1 MAGTAAVVRLEDVH
15 KTYRT
20 GEVDVHAVRGV
31 SLEIARGEFVAF
43 MGSSGS
49 GKSTL
54 MNLLGCLDRPTRGR
68 YLLDGF
74 DVSGLDRDQLAD
86 IRNRKLGFVFQSF
99 NLLPRTSALENVELP
114 LLYGEHRLTN
124 AELGEKARKVLA
136 TVGLSGREDHHPS
149 QLSGGQQQRVAIAR
163 ALINDPEVVLADEPT
178 GNLDSRTSLEIMD
191 IFQKLNERGI
201 TIVMVTHETD
211 IAAFAKRN
219 IVMRD
224 GTVQT
229 DQPSRTTPDCGKRNE
244 EFGDQEM
251 KFESTFK
258 IAFRALRRN
267 KLRSVLTALGIIIGV
282 GAVIAMVSI
291 GNGAKAQV
299 EQQIASLGENVILI
313 FSGSVTSSGIRTG
326 WGSAGTLKIEDAEAI
341 RREVPGVIAVSEEV
355 ISTRQVSA
363 GNQNWFTRVYG
374 ESPEYFDIRQWPLSD
389 GASFTGQ
396 DVRSSNKVCVIG
408 RTTASQVFGSE
419 DPIGQ
424 VLRIQ
429 GVPFL
434 VTGVLTPKGLSPQG
448 TDQDDIVIMPYTSAM
463 KRVIGGSTLRG
474 INVQVASPNDLA
486 PAQQQ
491 ITELLRQRHNIRA
504 GRDDDFTVRNQQE
517 IAETATATSRIM
529 ALLLGAIASV
539 SLIVG
544 GIGIMNIM
552 LVSVTERTREIGVRL
567 AVGAHGRDILTQ
579 FLIEAVTLSVIGG
592 AIGILLGLG
601 ASRMLSVFAHWPT
614 LISIPSII
622 AAFFVSAAV
631 GIFFGFYPAREA
643 ARLDPIEA
651 LRYE

>member
-1 MAGTAAVVRLEDVH
+1 
-15 KTYRT
+15 
-20 GEVDVHAVRGV
+20 
-31 SLEIARGEFVAF
+31 
-43 MGSSGS
+43 
-49 GKSTL
+49 
-54 MNLLGCLDRPTRGR
+54 
-68 YLLDGF
+68 
-74 DVSGLDRDQLAD
+74 
-86 IRNRKLGFVFQSF
+86 
-99 NLLPRTSALENVELP
+99 
-114 LLYGEHRLTN
+114 
-124 AELGEKARKVLA
+124 
-136 TVGLSGREDHHPS
+136 
-149 QLSGGQQQRVAIAR
+149 
-163 ALINDPEVVLADEPT
+163 
-178 GNLDSRTSLEIMD
+178 
-191 IFQKLNERGI
+191 
-201 TIVMVTHETD
+201 
-211 IAAFAKRN
+211 
-219 IVMRD
+219 
-224 GTVQT
+224 
-229 DQPSRTTPDCGKRNE
+229 
-244 EFGDQEM
+244 M

-267 KLRSVLTALGIIIGV
+267 KMRSVLTALGIIIGV

-355 ISTRQVSA
+355 ISTRQVSS

-374 ESPEYFDIRQWPLSD
+374 ESPEYFDIRQWPLSE
-389 GASFTGQ
+389 GAIFTPQ
-396 DVRSSNKVCVIG
+396 DVRSANKVCVIG
-408 RTTASQVFGSE
+408 RTTASQVFGS
-419 DPIGQ
+419 DNPIGQ

-463 KRVIGGSTLRG
+463 KRVIGGTTLRG
-474 INVQVASPNDLA
+474 INVQVGSPDDLG

-491 ITELLRQRHNIRA
+491 ITELLRQRHNIRP
-504 GRDDDFTVRNQQE
+504 GREDDFTVRNQQE
-517 IAETATATSRIM
+517 IAETATSTSRVM

-539 SLIVG
+539 SLLVG

-579 FLIEAVTLSVIGG
+579 FLIEAVTLSSIGGVIG
-592 AIGILLGLG
+592 IIVGLG
-601 ASRMLSVFAHWPT
+601 ASQVLSAVANWPT
-614 LISIPSII
+614 LISVTSII
-622 AAFFVSAAV
+622 VAFFFSAAV

-643 ARLDPIEA
+643 SRLDPIEA

>member
-1 MAGTAAVVRLEDVH
+1 
-15 KTYRT
+15 
-20 GEVDVHAVRGV
+20 
-31 SLEIARGEFVAF
+31 
-43 MGSSGS
+43 
-49 GKSTL
+49 
-54 MNLLGCLDRPTRGR
+54 
-68 YLLDGF
+68 
-74 DVSGLDRDQLAD
+74 
-86 IRNRKLGFVFQSF
+86 
-99 NLLPRTSALENVELP
+99 
-114 LLYGEHRLTN
+114 
-124 AELGEKARKVLA
+124 
-136 TVGLSGREDHHPS
+136 
-149 QLSGGQQQRVAIAR
+149 
-163 ALINDPEVVLADEPT
+163 
-178 GNLDSRTSLEIMD
+178 
-191 IFQKLNERGI
+191 
-201 TIVMVTHETD
+201 
-211 IAAFAKRN
+211 
-219 IVMRD
+219 
-224 GTVQT
+224 
-229 DQPSRTTPDCGKRNE
+229 
-244 EFGDQEM
+244 M

-424 VLRIQ
+424 ILRIQ

-434 VTGVLTPKGLSPQG
+434 VTGILTPKGLSPQG

-539 SLIVG
+539 SLVVG

>member
-1 MAGTAAVVRLEDVH
+1 MR
-15 KTYRT
+15 
-20 GEVDVHAVRGV
+20 VD
-31 SLEIARGEFVAF
+31 
-43 MGSSGS
+43 
-49 GKSTL
+49 
-54 MNLLGCLDRPTRGR
+54 
-68 YLLDGF
+68 
-74 DVSGLDRDQLAD
+74 
-86 IRNRKLGFVFQSF
+86 
-99 NLLPRTSALENVELP
+99 
-114 LLYGEHRLTN
+114 
-124 AELGEKARKVLA
+124 
-136 TVGLSGREDHHPS
+136 
-149 QLSGGQQQRVAIAR
+149 
-163 ALINDPEVVLADEPT
+163 
-178 GNLDSRTSLEIMD
+178 
-191 IFQKLNERGI
+191 
-201 TIVMVTHETD
+201 
-211 IAAFAKRN
+211 
-219 IVMRD
+219 
-224 GTVQT
+224 
-229 DQPSRTTPDCGKRNE
+229 
-244 EFGDQEM
+244 
-251 KFESTFK
+251 STFK
-258 IAFRALRRN
+258 IAFRALQRN

-341 RREVPGVIAVSEEV
+341 QREVTGVIAVSEEV
-355 ISTRQVSA
+355 FSTSQVSA
-363 GNQNWFTRVYG
+363 GNQNWFTRIYG
-374 ESPEYFDIRQWPLSD
+374 ESPEYFDIRQWALSD
-389 GASFTGQ
+389 GANFTPQ
-396 DVRSSNKVCVIG
+396 DVRSANKVCVIG
-408 RTTASQVFGSE
+408 STTASQIFGAES
-419 DPIGQ
+419 PVGQ
-424 VLRIQ
+424 VLRIK

-434 VTGVLTPKGLSPQG
+434 ITGVLTPKGLSPQG

-463 KRVIGGSTLRG
+463 KRVIGGTTLRG

-529 ALLLGAIASV
+529 TLLLGAIASV
-539 SLIVG
+539 SLVVG

-592 AIGILLGLG
+592 VIGILLGLG